1 MLQVHDPLPFG
12 LAADRLDY
20 ARQVVRAEAAALEQV
35 AERLGES
42 FLTAIEII
50 SHCTGRIAIT
60 GTGKSSDV
68 GQKIAGTLNSTGTRA
83 YVLDATRAMHGD
95 LGMVHSDD
103 IALIL
108 SYSGESEEIVRLL
121 GPLRSLARA
130 IVALTGNSR
139 STLAKQ
145 ADAAI
150 VVGPLEETC
159 PLGLAPSTST
169 TAMIAVGD
177 ALAFVLSRM
186 RQFSR
191 EDFARFHP
199 AGSLGRKLLKVEAV
213 MRRDSELRVAPAQ
226 STVRDVFAQVRRR
239 GRRTGAVILIDNEGR
254 LEGLFTDSDL
264 ARLFEQRRDDVLD
277 RPISEVMTRNP
288 LTVREGSYVAE
299 AIELLRR
306 HRISE
311 LPVLDGAGRPIGLLD
326 ITDVLGFL
334 PAEEVELLNQVA

>member
-1 MLQVHDPLPFG
+1 
-12 LAADRLDY
+12 
-20 ARQVVRAEAAALEQV
+20 
-35 AERLGES
+35 
-42 FLTAIEII
+42 
-50 SHCTGRIAIT
+50 
-60 GTGKSSDV
+60 
-68 GQKIAGTLNSTGTRA
+68 
-83 YVLDATRAMHGD
+83 
-95 LGMVHSDD
+95 
-103 IALIL
+103 
-108 SYSGESEEIVRLL
+108 
-121 GPLRSLARA
+121 
-130 IVALTGNSR
+130 
-139 STLAKQ
+139 
-145 ADAAI
+145 
-150 VVGPLEETC
+150 
-159 PLGLAPSTST
+159 
-169 TAMIAVGD
+169 
-177 ALAFVLSRM
+177 
-186 RQFSR
+186 
-191 EDFARFHP
+191 
-199 AGSLGRKLLKVEAV
+199 

-306 HRISE
+306 HRIRE